1 VIVSGGQIGSV
12 NCTDNRLHYSMN
24 VNEKTI
30 WVTGASS
37 GIGRALAVNLSRRG
51 ARLILSARSAERL
64 EDCRHAC
71 TDPERHV
78 VLPLDLT
85 DTASLEKAAQR
96 ALQEC
101 GSIDIL
107 INNGGISQR
116 SVVVE
121 TRLEVDRRIMEV
133 NFFGAVTLTKLVLP
147 SMRSRTSGHIVVIS
161 SVIGKFGSPFR
172 SSYAA
177 SKHALHG
184 FFESLR
190 AELWGEGIRVTMV
203 CPGFVRTNISVN
215 ALKGDGSTLGSMD
228 PAQAAGMDPEICAE
242 KMVRAVEAERNE
254 VYIGG
259 KEKLGVYLQRFV
271 PDLFALIIRKTAV
284 R

>member
-1 VIVSGGQIGSV
+1 
-12 NCTDNRLHYSMN
+12 MN

-37 GIGRALAVNLSRRG
+37 GIGKALAVNLSRRG
-51 ARLILSARSAERL
+51 ARLILSARSTDRL
-64 EDCRHAC
+64 NDCRQAC
-71 TDPERHV
+71 ANPDQHV

-85 DTASLEKAAQR
+85 DAASLKEASAL
-96 ALQEC
+96 ALQKY
-101 GSIDIL
+101 GTIDIL
-107 INNGGISQR
+107 VNNGGISQR
-116 SVVVE
+116 SVAVE
-121 TRLEVDRRIMEV
+121 TGLAVDRRIMEV
-133 NFFGAVTLTKLVLP
+133 NFFGAITLTKLVLP
-147 SMRSRTSGHIVVIS
+147 SMLSRKSGHIVVVS
-161 SVIGKFGSPFR
+161 SVVGKFGTPFR

-190 AELWGEGIRVTMV
+190 AELWSQGIRVTMV
-203 CPGFVRTNISVN
+203 CPGFVRTNISIN

-228 PAQAAGMDPEICAE
+228 AAQAAGMDPEICAE
-242 KMVRAVEAERNE
+242 KIVRAVEAERNE
-254 VYIGG
+254 IYIGG

-271 PDLFALIIRKTAV
+271 PGLFARIIRKTKV

>member
-1 VIVSGGQIGSV
+1 
-12 NCTDNRLHYSMN
+12 MN
-24 VNEKTI
+24 VDEKTI

-37 GIGRALAVNLSRRG
+37 GIGKALAVNLSRRG

-64 EDCRHAC
+64 EECRQAC
-71 TDPERHV
+71 SNPDRHV
-78 VLPLDLT
+78 MLPLDLT
-85 DTASLEKAAQR
+85 DAASLERASAL
-96 ALQEC
+96 ALQKY
-101 GSIDIL
+101 GPIDVL
-107 INNGGISQR
+107 VNNGGISQR
-116 SVVVE
+116 SLAVE
-121 TRLEVDRRIMEV
+121 TRLAVDRRIMEV
-133 NFFGAVTLTKLVLP
+133 NFFGAITLTKHVLP
-147 SMRSRTSGHIVVIS
+147 SMLSRQSGHIVVVS
-161 SVIGKFGSPFR
+161 SVVGKFGTPFR

-190 AELWGEGIRVTMV
+190 AELWSQGIRVTMV

-228 PAQAAGMDPEICAE
+228 AAQAAGMDPEICAE
-242 KMVRAVEAERNE
+242 TIVRAVEAERNE
-254 VYIGG
+254 IYIGG

-271 PDLFALIIRKTAV
+271 PGLFARIIRKTKV